1 MFDDTDGAQ
10 DVKLSGTCWLACRAM
25 TSDQEGSTSSY
36 KVGGTVAGVALTFTG
51 TDNDDAGGDATKI
64 CCILR
69 NGQWLDAE
77 ALRCRRVKRRL
88 KTTHSWFLIRNGR
101 FDCWLHNNQARFCRS
116 FGDEWDFLLNTQ
128 LAHWLHLSHLDETD
142 ATTIIADYALG
153 GGASAFAAMHDKAGT
168 DNDLTTVGLNF
179 AF

>member
-1 MFDDTDGAQ
+1 MQ
-10 DVKLSGTCWLACRAM
+10 
-25 TSDQEGSTSSY
+25 TSQT
-36 KVGGTVAGVALTFTG
+36 T
-51 TDNDDAGGDATKI
+51 
-64 CCILR
+64 
-69 NGQWLDAE
+69 
-77 ALRCRRVKRRL
+77 L

-116 FGDEWDFLLNTQ
+116 FGDEWDFLLRY
-128 LAHWLHLSHLDETD
+128 AAGAVVASFALDEAD
-142 ATTIIADYALG
+142 ATTIIVDYALG